1 MDLRLVVPAAAAW
14 ISAALLIA
22 LPGGLALVAL
32 AFWILAVAAVGLAVS
47 TRRGWTVTVALVFAA
62 VAVVASSAAV
72 HSGERRPESLLMAA
86 SAGDVVE
93 LRVVTTGRITD
104 GPFAATIT
112 SVEGAAV
119 PVLVFD
125 GAPRQFAGI
134 GTQLIL
140 TGDLEATG
148 PADDVAF
155 LVFASGP
162 STVVSPAPWLLAGST
177 QLRMDFAAV
186 ATGFPGDGGKLLP
199 GLAIGDTG
207 AVDEPLDA
215 AMKASSLTHLTAVSG
230 ANCAIIIGLIL
241 LAGGAVRLSRLMRVV
256 ASLVVLG
263 GFVVLVTPEPS
274 VLRASVMATIVL
286 LAFAAGRPI
295 RGLPVL
301 GFAVLVL
308 LVLDPWLS
316 RNYGFALSVLATGGL
331 LLLAGPLARLL
342 ARWMP
347 LWLGAMIAVPVAA
360 QLACQPVLLLLQ
372 PGIPVFG
379 ILANVLA
386 APAAP
391 VATIAGLAACLLNV
405 VAPPLAWMLTAF
417 AWLPAAWISAVAHF
431 FGGLPIGSLPW
442 PEGLVGVATLTVVTV
457 LVLVAA
463 LFPLPPQ
470 GRRRILFVVAGILVV
485 VVATVAGTKIAAH
498 LGRPS
503 DWHIAACDI
512 GQGDAMVVRSG
523 EKIALMDTGPDPE
536 LLRTCLDT
544 LGIGRIDLLVLS
556 HFDLDHVGGS
566 DAILGR
572 VDRVLAGPA
581 AEPADEVLLEK
592 LAEGGAIVERVSRGP
607 TGMLGELRWSV
618 LWPPARLGSIE
629 PGNDASVV
637 VRFDPGPLCQSVC
650 LSSLFLGDVGQ
661 QSQDRL
667 ISTNG
672 GLDHVDVVEVSHH
685 GSADQSP
692 RLYAAASAGVGLIG
706 VGLDNGY
713 GHPTAEI
720 LDILRDTGTLVGR
733 TDTQG
738 LLLVAPGEQ
747 PGTLTLW
754 REHNGVVG
762 AD

>member
-1 MDLRLVVPAAAAW
+1 MDLRLVIPAAAAW

-22 LPGGLALVAL
+22 LPGGLALVAV
-32 AFWILAVAAVGLAVS
+32 ACWILAVAAAGVAVT
-47 TRRGWTVTVALVFAA
+47 TRHGWTISTTLVLAA
-62 VAVVASSAAV
+62 IAVVASSAAV
-72 HSGERRPESLLMAA
+72 HSAERRPEILLLAA

-93 LRVVTTGRITD
+93 LQVVTTGRIAD

-112 SVEGAAV
+112 SIEGAAV
-119 PVLVFD
+119 PVLIFD
-125 GAPRQFAGI
+125 GAPRKFAGI
-134 GTQLIL
+134 GTQL
-140 TGDLEATG
+140 TVSGELEATG
-148 PADDVAF
+148 PAEDVAF
-155 LVFASGP
+155 LVFATGAADIAA
-162 STVVSPAPWLLAGST
+162 PAPWLLAGT
-177 QLRMDFAAV
+177 THLRMNFAAV

-241 LAGGAVRLSRLMRVV
+241 LAGGALRLSRLMRVI
-256 ASLVVLG
+256 ASLIVLG

-286 LAFAAGRPI
+286 LAFASGRPI

-331 LLLAGPLARLL
+331 LLLAGPLARFL

-347 LWLGAMIAVPVAA
+347 LWLGATIAVPVAA

-379 ILANVLA
+379 VLANVLA

-391 VATIAGLAACLLNV
+391 LATIAGLAACLFNV
-405 VAPPLAWMLTAF
+405 VAPPLAWILTAF

-431 FGGLPIGSLPW
+431 FADLPIGSLPW
-442 PEGLVGVATLTVVTV
+442 PEGPFGVAALAVVTV
-457 LVLVAA
+457 LVLVAV
-463 LFPLPPQ
+463 LVPLPQ
-470 GRRRILFVVAGILVV
+470 HRRRWIVFAVAGILVV
-485 VVATVAGTKIAAH
+485 IVATAGGIKIAAH
-498 LGRPS
+498 LGRPA

-512 GQGDAMVVRSG
+512 GQGDAMLVRSG
-523 EKIALMDTGPDPE
+523 NQIALMDTGPDPE
-536 LLRTCLDT
+536 LLGACLDT

-581 AEPADEVLLEK
+581 AEPADEVLLEE
-592 LAEGGAIVERVSRGP
+592 LAKGGAIVERVSRGP
-607 TGMLGELRWSV
+607 TGMLGDLRWSV

-637 VRFDPGPLCQSVC
+637 VRFDPGPLCENVC

-667 ISTNG
+667 ISING
-672 GLDHVDVVEVSHH
+672 GLDRVDVVEVSHH

-713 GHPTAEI
+713 GHPTEEI
-720 LDILRDTGTLVGR
+720 LRILGDTGTAVGR
-733 TDTQG
+733 TDTEG

-754 REHNGVVG
+754 REHDGVVG